1 MIVKLREKR
10 SLNDDVRNPLRLAQM
25 GAQWL
30 FHQRGPLT
38 VGAGQVGGLVATEH
52 ASGGR
57 ADVLFNVMPLSVDK
71 PGDPLHRFSGFSAS
85 AAQCRPE
92 STGTV
97 EIASADPLAPPRIRA
112 GYLTDPRDAKVLV
125 AGLRIL
131 REIYAQPAFRGL
143 VTGVEYLPGNDV
155 TTPAGLEAFARA
167 KGGTVFHPAGTCR
180 MGGDAAAVVDER
192 LRVRGVDGLRVIDA
206 SVMPRVVST
215 NTNAAAIM
223 IGEKGAA
230 LVLEEHAGRAVG
242 GARRRGDAGVII
254 DSAQAPLYVQLA
266 DLFRQ
271 RIVKG
276 VWKTGDKLPSLEQ
289 LGAEFE
295 VARVTVRQAVER
307 LTRDGLVS
315 PQRGRGTFV
324 TGTPSSDRWIRVE
337 TSLRS
342 LADVYRDTHPTILTI
357 DESTRTPR
365 LVDGDGVAA
374 PKYAYMRRVHS
385 HEGRPYCV
393 IDIWLDAEI
402 FARRPARFR
411 KETVIPLLLAMPSVK
426 IATARQVLT
435 IATADLEV
443 ARHLQI
449 NVNAPVAEVRR
460 VFTGPKR
467 RVIYLAEV
475 TYRGDFVHVE
485 FDLKA

>member
-1 MIVKLREKR
+1 
-10 SLNDDVRNPLRLAQM
+10 
-25 GAQWL
+25 
-30 FHQRGPLT
+30 
-38 VGAGQVGGLVATEH
+38 
-52 ASGGR
+52 
-57 ADVLFNVMPLSVDK
+57 
-71 PGDPLHRFSGFSAS
+71 
-85 AAQCRPE
+85 
-92 STGTV
+92 
-97 EIASADPLAPPRIRA
+97 
-112 GYLTDPRDAKVLV
+112 
-125 AGLRIL
+125 
-131 REIYAQPAFRGL
+131 
-143 VTGVEYLPGNDV
+143 
-155 TTPAGLEAFARA
+155 
-167 KGGTVFHPAGTCR
+167 
-180 MGGDAAAVVDER
+180 
-192 LRVRGVDGLRVIDA
+192 
-206 SVMPRVVST
+206 
-215 NTNAAAIM
+215 
-223 IGEKGAA
+223 
-230 LVLEEHAGRAVG
+230 
-242 GARRRGDAGVII
+242 VII

-276 VWKTGDKLPSLEQ
+276 IWKTGDKLPSLEQ

-324 TGTPSSDRWIRVE
+324 TGTPTSDRWIRVE
-337 TSLRS
+337 TSLRN

-357 DESTRTPR
+357 DEATRTPR
-365 LVDGDGVAA
+365 LDESDGVAA
-374 PKYAYMRRVHS
+374 PKYAYMRRIHS

-411 KETVIPLLLAMPSVK
+411 KEMVIPLLLATPSVK

-485 FDLKA
+485 FDLKS

>member
-1 MIVKLREKR
+1 M
-10 SLNDDVRNPLRLAQM
+10 
-25 GAQWL
+25 
-30 FHQRGPLT
+30 
-38 VGAGQVGGLVATEH
+38 
-52 ASGGR
+52 
-57 ADVLFNVMPLSVDK
+57 
-71 PGDPLHRFSGFSAS
+71 
-85 AAQCRPE
+85 
-92 STGTV
+92 
-97 EIASADPLAPPRIRA
+97 
-112 GYLTDPRDAKVLV
+112 
-125 AGLRIL
+125 
-131 REIYAQPAFRGL
+131 
-143 VTGVEYLPGNDV
+143 
-155 TTPAGLEAFARA
+155 
-167 KGGTVFHPAGTCR
+167 
-180 MGGDAAAVVDER
+180 
-192 LRVRGVDGLRVIDA
+192 
-206 SVMPRVVST
+206 
-215 NTNAAAIM
+215 
-223 IGEKGAA
+223 
-230 LVLEEHAGRAVG
+230 
-242 GARRRGDAGVII
+242 II

-324 TGTPSSDRWIRVE
+324 TGTPTSDRWIRVE

-365 LVDGDGVAA
+365 LVEGDGVAA
-374 PKYAYMRRVHS
+374 PKYAYMRRIHS

-411 KETVIPLLLAMPSVK
+411 KEMVIPLLLATPSVK